1 MYYKEDFSLKCNKN
15 NCTCIIIAQ
24 YHSISNINSWSS
36 KNIKIKFYNEKKN
49 KQYVAVIDMSEIAQ
63 AYKLEESFIY
73 VKIDR
78 YYRYSKKQTM
88 YLVNLYKKYI
98 LFMCNRIIRLWIIQT
113 KINSITHLMNCC
125 QGISASTRNFIL
137 DSTLRCVLLILR

>member
-15 NCTCIIIAQ
+15 NCTGIIIAQ
-24 YHSISNINSWSS
+24 YHSSSNMNSWSN

-78 YYRYSKKQTM
+78 YYRYSKKQMM
-88 YLVNLYKKYI
+88 YLVNLYKKFINYCI
-98 LFMCNRIIRLWIIQT
+98 LNYAKQNNIYCSCAIEPYEYEYYKL
-113 KINSITHLMNCC
+113 K
-125 QGISASTRNFIL
+125 
-137 DSTLRCVLLILR
+137 

>member
-15 NCTCIIIAQ
+15 NCTGIIIAQ

-78 YYRYSKKQTM
+78 YYRYSKKQMM
-88 YLVNLYKKYI
+88 YLVNLYKKIY
-98 LFMCNRIIRLWIIQT
+98 
-113 KINSITHLMNCC
+113 
-125 QGISASTRNFIL
+125 
-137 DSTLRCVLLILR
+137 